1 MRYAYWA
8 YWELDNAGPS
18 LVGGEVVEEVEE
30 VEPLVEL
37 AAAAFFGLGGG
48 WLGAGLAV
56 DAATAGRARPRLP

>member
-18 LVGGEVVEEVEE
+18 LVGGEVVEEVE
-30 VEPLVEL
+30 PLVEL
-37 AAAAFFGLGGG
+37 AAAPLVGLGAG
-48 WLGAGLAV
+48 WLRTGLAV